1 MSHRRKLDGCRDF
14 RRALTIEELRGI
26 ARRRLPN
33 FAFEFMEGG
42 AEDERTLDWNRR
54 VFESIRLLPSTLVDT
69 RGRSIATKLLGAHA
83 AAPLVVA
90 PTGINGIY
98 ARDADLAL
106 AHAAAAAKV
115 PFCLSTVSNTRLET
129 IAAEAGGRLWMQ
141 LYVMKNRDIAKDI
154 IARADAAGY
163 EALMLT
169 TDANVFGHR
178 EWDKRNYRA
187 PGELSWRN
195 LVDVALH
202 PRWALEVMLPDGL
215 PSFANIVDYMP
226 AEAQSAKGG
235 VAFIPQQFAPD
246 VTWDEVAWI
255 RRQWPRKL
263 MIKGILSAADARRAA
278 DAGCEAIVLS
288 NHGGR
293 QLESCVSPIDVLPE
307 VVAAVGDRLEV
318 YVDSGFRRG
327 SDIIKAIALGARAV
341 MVGRA
346 TLYGLAAAGQ
356 AGVQQA
362 LQILASETDRTLGQ
376 LGCNGLDELGPERL
390 RR

>member
-1 MSHRRKLDGCRDF
+1 
-14 RRALTIEELRGI
+14 
-26 ARRRLPN
+26 
-33 FAFEFMEGG
+33 
-42 AEDERTLDWNRR
+42 LDWNRR
-54 VFESIRLLPSTLVDT
+54 VFEAIRLLPATLVDT
-69 RGRSIATKLLGAHA
+69 RGRGIATTLLGQPA
-83 AAPLVVA
+83 AAPLAIA

-106 AHAAAAAKV
+106 ARAAAAAKI
-115 PFCLSTVSNTRLET
+115 PFCLSTVSNARLET

-141 LYVMKNRDIAKDI
+141 LYVMKNRDIARDI
-154 IARADAAGY
+154 IGRAEAAGY

-187 PGELSWRN
+187 PGELSWKN
-195 LVDVALH
+195 LLDVALH
-202 PRWALEVMLPDGL
+202 PRWALEVMAPDGL
-215 PSFANIVDYMP
+215 PPFENIVDHMP

-246 VTWDEVAWI
+246 VTWDEFAWI

-293 QLESCVSPIDVLPE
+293 QLESCVSPIDMLPD

-327 SDIIKAIALGARAV
+327 NEIIKAIALGAKAV

-346 TLYGLAAAGQ
+346 TLYGLAAGGQ

-376 LGCNGLDELGPERL
+376 LGCNALDELGPEHL

>member
-1 MSHRRKLDGCRDF
+1 LHGCRDF
-14 RRALTIEELRGI
+14 RRALCIEDLRGI

-42 AEDERTLDWNRR
+42 AEDEKTLAWNRQA
-54 VFESIRLLPSTLVDT
+54 FESYRLLPATLVDT
-69 RGRSIATKLLGAHA
+69 RGRSIAATLLGQAA

-106 AHAAAAAKV
+106 ARAAAAAKI
-115 PFCLSTVSNTRLET
+115 PFCLSTVSNQRLEMV
-129 IAAEAGGRLWMQ
+129 AAEAGGRLWLQ
-141 LYVMKNRDIAKDI
+141 LYVMKNRDIARDL
-154 IARADAAGY
+154 IARAEAAGC

-169 TDANVFGHR
+169 SDANVFGHR

-195 LVDVALH
+195 LLDVALH
-202 PRWALEVMLPDGL
+202 PRWIRDVLLPDGL
-215 PSFANIVDYMP
+215 PRFENIARYMP
-226 AEAQSAKGG
+226 PEARSARGG

-246 VTWDEVAWI
+246 LSWNELAWI

-263 MIKGILSAADARRAA
+263 ILKGVLSAADARRAA

-293 QLESCVSPIDVLPE
+293 QLDSCVSPMDQLPE
-307 VVAAVGDRLEV
+307 VVAAVGGRSEI

-327 SDIIKAIALGARAV
+327 SEIVKAIALGARAV
-341 MVGRA
+341 LVGRA
-346 TLYGLAAAGQ
+346 TLYGLAAGGQ
-356 AGVQQA
+356 QGVQQA

-376 LGCNGLDELGPERL
+376 LGCNGLDELGPAQL
-390 RR
+390 RRIDGRSE